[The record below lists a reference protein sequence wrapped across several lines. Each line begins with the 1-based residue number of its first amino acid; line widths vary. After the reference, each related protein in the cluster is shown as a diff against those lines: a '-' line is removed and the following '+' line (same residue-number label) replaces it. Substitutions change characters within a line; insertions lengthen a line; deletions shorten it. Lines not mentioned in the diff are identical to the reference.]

1 MRKITIYLSI
11 LVIPFLGACASMGD
25 GSGQVAVQH
34 TVRSVTDTT
43 TLVPMSGG
51 KVPSVQ
57 IPAPQTDD
65 GGPRER
71 QVRIAIFNKSSQT
84 LYFYSMTGTQP
95 SGWSDGSY
103 FLPTPIPSPV
113 LTVGPGVLQKI
124 EKTIYGASDT
134 LYQLCLRT
142 DSDAGGRC
150 HPVGIPLGRSP
161 KAPLWLLATAF
172 DTGSY
177 GPPAFD
183 QKIVRLAGGVG
194 SAKKSASSAS
204 SAVNREGEQIVS
216 VCLYGMALGGCNPAP
231 YQPPATDNLWHHA
244 RVGLFGKKGLPEY
257 QKNVKSQA
265 FVP

>member
-1 MRKITIYLSI
+1 MKNIITRYVSI
-11 LVIPFLGACASMGD
+11 LILPLFGACASLGD

-57 IPAPQTDD
+57 IPQAPVDN

-71 QVRIAIFNKSSQT
+71 QVRIAIYNKSSQT
-84 LYFYSMTGTQP
+84 LYFYSMAGTQP

-103 FLPTPIPSPV
+103 FLPVPVPSPV
-113 LTVGPGVLQKI
+113 LTVAPGVLQKI
-124 EKTIYGASDT
+124 NKTIYGAADT
-134 LYQLCLRT
+134 MYQLCLRV

-161 KAPLWLLATAF
+161 RAPLWLLATAF

-183 QKIVRLAGGVG
+183 QKIVRLAGGG
-194 SAKKSASSAS
+194 SKKSSSPSASSVAQ
-204 SAVNREGEQIVS
+204 REGEQTVS
-216 VCLYGMALGGCNPAP
+216 ICLYGIALGGCNPAP
-231 YQPPATDNLWHHA
+231 YVPPGGTTFLDKNNEL
-244 RVGLFGKKGLPEY
+244 LLGKKGLP
-257 QKNVKSQA
+257 QKNVKSQS